1 MKISIQTLLLVS
13 ISIGTTSAFT
23 PTLTSQ
29 RSSTHLNVN
38 KQQHKNNEQHE
49 HHQHQHQHQHQ
60 QHTTSEKIT
69 NQMKNIMSSTFMAVA
84 LWSSPPSALLSSN
97 NDISN
102 NFLMNNEI
110 VRTTLV
116 ADAKEMASGSGS
128 RVNKD
133 PESLLRLGL
142 PIPKDKEVC
151 LCV

>member
-49 HHQHQHQHQHQ
+49 HHQHQHQ

>member
-49 HHQHQHQHQHQ
+49 HHQHQHQHQ

>member
-1 MKISIQTLLLVS
+1 
-13 ISIGTTSAFT
+13 
-23 PTLTSQ
+23 
-29 RSSTHLNVN
+29 
-38 KQQHKNNEQHE
+38 
-49 HHQHQHQHQHQ
+49 
-60 QHTTSEKIT
+60 
-69 NQMKNIMSSTFMAVA
+69 MKNIMSSTFMAVA

-142 PIPKDKEVC
+142 PIPKDKEIRKFQTDIEAIRQDIASKRKAAALDGV
-151 LCV
+151 